1 MTMNID
7 LNGTVVL
14 VTGASSGIGAA
25 VSRELARAGAAVAV
39 HYHRG
44 KRAARELGAEIG
56 NDARCFQAD
65 LGDPE
70 DAGEL
75 FDAVVEHFG
84 KVDVLVNNAGVYA
97 PSPLD
102 RGRDDWLDDWNKI
115 LTINLTS
122 VAVLCHAAVNHFM
135 KRSGG
140 RIIHI
145 ASRAAFRGETRD
157 YLAYAA
163 SKGGMVSLS
172 RSIARSFGKHNI
184 MSFVIAPGLVR
195 TRMIDDYLKENDE
208 AEIVKREQA
217 LSVLTE
223 PHHIAPTVVFIAA
236 GMMDHATGATIDI
249 NAGSYMR

>member
-7 LNGTVVL
+7 LKGSVVL
-14 VTGASSGIGAA
+14 VTGASGGIGAA

-39 HYHRG
+39 HYHQG
-44 KRAARELGAEIG
+44 KRAARELAVEIG

-65 LGDPE
+65 LASPD

-75 FDAVVEHFG
+75 FDAVVGHYG
-84 KVDVLVNNAGVYA
+84 KIDVLVNNAGVFSD
-97 PSPLD
+97 SPID
-102 RGRDDWLDDWNKI
+102 RGRKEWLDDWNTI
-115 LTINLTS
+115 LTTNLTS
-122 VAVLCHAAVNHFM
+122 VAVLCHAAVNHFK

-140 RIIHI
+140 RIINI
-145 ASRAAFRGETRD
+145 ASRAAFRGETED

-172 RSIARSFGKHNI
+172 RSLARSFGKHNI
-184 MSFVIAPGLVR
+184 TSFVIAPGLVR

-208 AEIVKREQA
+208 AEIVEREQA
-217 LSVLTE
+217 LPWLTE
-223 PHHIAPTVVFIAA
+223 PHHIAPAVVFIAG
-236 GMMDHATGATIDI
+236 GMMDHATGCTIDI